1 MTPSTPPVAQTSI
14 VSQYGILLH
23 HPTITKPGSTNT
35 IVATAPAA
43 LPMVWTMLFST
54 IVDPPSVRSTA
65 IEITAAGIAVE
76 KVSPTRSPK

>member
-1 MTPSTPPVAQTSI
+1 MAHTII
-14 VSQYGILLH
+14 VCQYGIAVH
-23 HPTITKPGSTNT
+23 QPIITKAGNTNT

-43 LPMVWTMLFST
+43 LPMVWTILFST
-54 IVDPPSVRSTA
+54 IVAPPMVRSTA